1 MVNAGLGLAVLLS
14 VLLLPVSVPA
24 VMSGAVAG
32 ADGPVVSMVMGSSSL
47 GSLVLPALSM
57 AVAVRL
63 CRPSI
68 NGVVSVAVQVPS
80 AATTA
85 VPTGVAPS
93 KIVMVLPASPVPVS
107 VGVVSLVRSS
117 LLLTPLSLAGARS
130 MVGVAGAMASTV
142 SVVDW
147 LLVVSVAVTTVP

>member
-1 MVNAGLGLAVLLS
+1 MVGVVSLVLLS

-32 ADGPVVSMVMGSSSL
+32 ADGPVVSMVTGSRLL

-63 CRPSI
+63 CRPSV

-80 AATTA
+80 AATMA
-85 VPTGVAPS
+85 VPTWVVPS
-93 KIVMVLPASPVPVS
+93 
-107 VGVVSLVRSS
+107 
-117 LLLTPLSLAGARS
+117 
-130 MVGVAGAMASTV
+130 
-142 SVVDW
+142 
-147 LLVVSVAVTTVP
+147 